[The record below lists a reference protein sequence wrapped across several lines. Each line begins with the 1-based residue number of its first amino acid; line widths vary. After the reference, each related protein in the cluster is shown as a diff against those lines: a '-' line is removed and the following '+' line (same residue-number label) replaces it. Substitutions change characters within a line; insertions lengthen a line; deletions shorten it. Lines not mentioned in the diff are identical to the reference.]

1 MPGLEEL
8 RRVVRRCK
16 HPFDEPAALEVP
28 AAVREVGLLTDQEE
42 DGTPLSCSSVRS
54 VASLGR
60 IGRLRA
66 VSIWIIGPTE
76 VPLSSP
82 TGLPNP
88 ASAHNVGDAPR
99 HHGNQSL
106 AQAMPWPR
114 TETWG

>member
-42 DGTPLSCSSVRS
+42 DGTPL
-54 VASLGR
+54 
-60 IGRLRA
+60 
-66 VSIWIIGPTE
+66 
-76 VPLSSP
+76 
-82 TGLPNP
+82 N
-88 ASAHNVGDAPR
+88 
-99 HHGNQSL
+99 GNQSL
-106 AQAMPWPR
+106 AQAMLWPR